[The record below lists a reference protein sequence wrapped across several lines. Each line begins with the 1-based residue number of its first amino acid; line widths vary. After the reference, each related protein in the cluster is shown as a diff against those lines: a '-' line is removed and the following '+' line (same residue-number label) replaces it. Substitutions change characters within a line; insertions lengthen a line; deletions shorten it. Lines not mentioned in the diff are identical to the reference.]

1 MSVLDWNLLLLRDNP
16 FSISP
21 PEEAEDVVWAGLPE
35 LKNQIEQKL
44 IEARSSATTQVIL
57 NRGPLGGGKTHALRF
72 YSLLDNWPPPGSGQ
86 RVRDVVVIP
95 VFTPKET
102 GKADR
107 DFYVDVLE
115 RLGMARIRQAV
126 ISALQEVGPQAGLVA
141 LQRITGSE
149 SLGRA
154 IQMLGVDDGPAQG
167 HLFKVGS
174 RTERDLLLD
183 AYFLDGCTK
192 AELRKLGL
200 ARNIDKAQD
209 RFRVLAGLLHCFI
222 GLTPDR
228 QATTHRRV
236 CLWLDELEDL
246 VYFTAAQY
254 RPFTQGPRDLIDR
267 LPSFFTLLLNFT
279 LTTPQELDEIE
290 IIMGKPLVDRLTDY
304 VIFSEM
310 TPEQSLQY
318 VRELLAHW
326 RTTPPESLD
335 LSLLYPFKEDA
346 LRYLIENLD
355 KRTPRSVNKRCHNA
369 AMAALR
375 QRVTET
381 PGEIWVDLDLVKF
394 MARSELDQEFD

>member
-1 MSVLDWNLLLLRDNP
+1 MSALDWHLLLLRDNP

-35 LKNQIEQKL
+35 LKTQIEQKL

-72 YSLLDNWPPPGSGQ
+72 YSLLDNWPPGSGQ
-86 RVRDVVVIP
+86 NVRDVVVIP
-95 VFTPKET
+95 VLTPKET
-102 GKADR
+102 GKADK
-107 DFYVDVLE
+107 DFYIDVLE
-115 RLGMARIRQAV
+115 RLGMAHIRQTV
-126 ISALQEVGPQAGLVA
+126 VSALQEVGPEAA
-141 LQRITGSE
+141 LAALRRITGSE
-149 SLGRA
+149 SLAQA
-154 IQMLGVDDGPAQG
+154 IQMLGGDDGSAQG

-174 RTERDLLLD
+174 RTERNLLLD

-222 GLTPDR
+222 GLAPDR
-228 QATTHRRV
+228 QVTTHSRV

-254 RPFTQGPRDLIDR
+254 RPFTQGLRDLIDR
-267 LPSFFTLLLNFT
+267 LPGFFTLLLNFT

-310 TPEQSLQY
+310 TLEQALQY

-326 RTTPPESLD
+326 RTTTPAALD
-335 LSLLYPFKEDA
+335 LPPLYPFKEDA

-355 KRTPRSVNKRCHNA
+355 KRTPRSVNKRCYNA

-375 QRVTET
+375 RGVTEG

>member
-1 MSVLDWNLLLLRDNP
+1 MSALDWNLLLLRDNP

-21 PEEAEDVVWAGLPE
+21 PEEPEEVVWAGLPE
-35 LKNQIEQKL
+35 LKTQIEQKL

-72 YSLLDNWPPPGSGQ
+72 YSLLANWPPVSPDQG
-86 RVRDVVVIP
+86 VREVVVIP
-95 VFTPKET
+95 VLTPKET
-102 GKADR
+102 GKADK
-107 DFYVDVLE
+107 DFYIDVLE
-115 RLGMARIRQAV
+115 RLGMVRIRQVV
-126 ISALQEVGPQAGLVA
+126 ISALQEVGSQAGLAA

-154 IQMLGVDDGPAQG
+154 IHMLGGDDSPAQG
-167 HLFKVGS
+167 NFLKTGT
-174 RTERDLLLD
+174 RPERDLLLD

-222 GLTPDR
+222 GLAPDR
-228 QATTHRRV
+228 QVTTHSRV

-254 RPFTQGPRDLIDR
+254 RPFTQGLRDLIDR

-310 TPEQSLQY
+310 TPEQAMQY

-326 RTTPPESLD
+326 HTTKPESLD
-335 LSLLYPFKEDA
+335 LSPLYPFKEDA

-355 KRTPRSVNKRCHNA
+355 KRTPRAVNKRCHNA

-375 QRVTET
+375 AQIAEA
-381 PGEIWVDLDLVKF
+381 PGEIWVDLDLVKS
-394 MARSELDQEFD
+394 MARLELDQEFD